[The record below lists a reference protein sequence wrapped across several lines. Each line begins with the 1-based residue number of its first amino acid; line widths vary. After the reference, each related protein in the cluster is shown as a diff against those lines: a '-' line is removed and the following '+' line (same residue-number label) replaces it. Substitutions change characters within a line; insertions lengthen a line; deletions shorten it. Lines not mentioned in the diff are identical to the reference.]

1 MGLAQIVCAG
11 IRESFEEEGAYVCF
25 PGRIHNGFMSQ
36 DCIRFG
42 WIGPSEQENWD
53 ADLDDAQSIHEST
66 LVKGTVNKSHI
77 RCESPWA
84 E

>member
-11 IRESFEEEGAYVCF
+11 IRKSFEEEGAYVCF

-42 WIGPSEQENWD
+42 WIGPSEQEN
-53 ADLDDAQSIHEST
+53 
-66 LVKGTVNKSHI
+66 
-77 RCESPWA
+77 
-84 E
+84 